1 MSDSTHT
8 PAKPRHALRYPI
20 AILVGMTLS
29 SVWLWQA
36 SSNPLVVSRHIDAP
50 AATLYTLLAD
60 PARLG
65 RWWTSRFIEDPNV
78 ALSMTFASAQPGG
91 PNPELRWTSAVLGDG
106 SERALA
112 RSPYSRVD
120 VEVSSGQRPEGV
132 RRYDL
137 AADGNGETTVT
148 WTFTPAAGMN
158 PLPRLAYV
166 LSRERRRL
174 RLNTGIDELAKFA
187 EALPPFDFSALDIEF
202 VDLEATDLALAPA
215 ASDPFAPAV
224 SAALDEAYQRIAS
237 FIDDND
243 LSPAGARMSIGRS
256 FAGQELQFDAAV
268 PVRGVKSTTMGGQGQ
283 RRQRCGSPRSGLC
296 RRGVE
301 SNSSWLLPVAR
312 RNSRSDRRLSGGDR
326 LAQEWGCLGVVCVR
340 SDPGCDRRERHA
352 RLLSGSST
360 GSTALTS
367 ALLAKRTSTEPPA
380 LRWRRLP
387 VPVQTLY
394 PWPFLRDRCAG
405 PRRRR

>member
-1 MSDSTHT
+1 MSDSTQT

-20 AILVGMTLS
+20 AILVGITLS

-78 ALSMTFASAQPGG
+78 ALSMTFASAQPDG

-120 VEVSSGQRPEGV
+120 IEVSSGQRLEGV

-174 RLNTGIDELAKFA
+174 RLKTGIDELAKFA
-187 EALPPFDFSALDIEF
+187 EALPPFDFSALDIEY

-237 FIDDND
+237 FINDND

-268 PVRGVKSTTMGGQGQ
+268 PVRGVKSTTMVAKDSGVRDAVRLDQGYAGAALKVTHRGSYLLLGETHDRIAAYLAATGL
-283 RRQRCGSPRSGLC
+283 RRNGAAW
-296 RRGVE
+296 E
-301 SNSSWLLPVAR
+301 SYVSDPTQVATDENVTHVYYPVAQPE
-312 RNSRSDRRLSGGDR
+312 
-326 LAQEWGCLGVVCVR
+326 AQR
-340 SDPGCDRRERHA
+340 
-352 RLLSGSST
+352 
-360 GSTALTS
+360 
-367 ALLAKRTSTEPPA
+367 
-380 LRWRRLP
+380 
-387 VPVQTLY
+387 
-394 PWPFLRDRCAG
+394 
-405 PRRRR
+405 